1 MFTALGAEADEKMGG
16 DMRGKSSRNVL
27 QHYLSII
34 RVKCK
39 KQKQT
44 KEKTLFKPQKNIQHV
59 SVQVFQYD
67 SPTTYSTTLR
77 FYYTALS
84 KTMGMWRREHK
95 VKGGVFRKTN
105 KGDRIKEGT
114 QDPTL
119 DPLKG

>member
-1 MFTALGAEADEKMGG
+1 MFTALGAEADETMGG

-27 QHYLSII
+27 QHDLSII

-39 KQKQT
+39 KQT

-67 SPTTYSTTLR
+67 SPTAYSTTIR

-84 KTMGMWRREHK
+84 RTTGMWRREQS
-95 VKGGVFRKTN
+95 
-105 KGDRIKEGT
+105 EGRCI
-114 QDPTL
+114 QENQ
-119 DPLKG
+119 